1 MAEKKPKHIK
11 TAENNNV
18 TLKTVA
24 AHLGLTPG
32 TVSAVLIESP
42 ASKAIRARTKDRIWA
57 AARELNYR
65 RNFFARNLRNRKTFT
80 IGVIA
85 QEIGDAYGSVVIS
98 GLGGYLRSHN
108 YFFMTVAH
116 HHDPEMIGK
125 YIVMLLERGG
135 GGGLSGVAFLD
146 QMPTAPT
153 AIREA

>member
-42 ASKAIRARTKDRIWA
+42 ASKAIPARTKDRIWA

-65 RNFFARNLRNRKTFT
+65 PNFFARNLRNRKTYT

-98 GLGGYLRSHN
+98 GS
-108 YFFMTVAH
+108 AA
-116 HHDPEMIGK
+116 
-125 YIVMLLERGG
+125 LLPPPHP
-135 GGGLSGVAFLD
+135 SFL
-146 QMPTAPT
+146 T
-153 AIREA
+153 IF